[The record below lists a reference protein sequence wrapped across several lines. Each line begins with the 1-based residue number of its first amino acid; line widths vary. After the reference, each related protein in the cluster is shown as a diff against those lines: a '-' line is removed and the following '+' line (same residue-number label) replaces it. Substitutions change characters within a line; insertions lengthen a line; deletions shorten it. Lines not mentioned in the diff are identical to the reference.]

1 MGTRLL
7 RADSGKPVPHL
18 LSAHL
23 SLTCILTD
31 VCQKTLILILF
42 LFEKIFSSPERV
54 CHFLKLSLFGFPCV
68 VTSVMCL

>member
-42 LFEKIFSSPERV
+42 LFEIE
-54 CHFLKLSLFGFPCV
+54 LI
-68 VTSVMCL
+68 TS